1 MSLHASAVEMLTDWQ
16 APDPAQ
22 DTLRHA
28 VLAFLA
34 VFLGVAIQKEH
45 VVR

>member
-1 MSLHASAVEMLTDWQ
+1 MSLHASAVEMLTAWQ
-16 APDPAQ
+16 APDSAQ

-34 VFLGVAIQKEH
+34 ARTDGCL
-45 VVR
+45 RSC